1 MDHVDLTALRQ
12 LAAPMPQ
19 MPPWYASVWVAVR
32 RWFNEDATGPIDSA
46 DKADSAARKKVKLGL
61 EIEDQALK
69 AARRWVD
76 RDQEE
81 LVELFRHTARLLGL
95 EQRIV
100 VRPAPKVTRQSPV
113 NGR

>member
-12 LAAPMPQ
+12 LADPMTQ
-19 MPPWYASVWVAVR
+19 FPPWYVSVWATVR
-32 RWFNEDATGPIDSA
+32 SWFSEETAEPSE
-46 DKADSAARKKVKLGL
+46 SAARKKVKLGL

-95 EQRIV
+95 EHRIV
-100 VRPAPKVTRQSPV
+100 VRPAPKPERPDS
-113 NGR
+113 RRR